1 MGQAFA
7 SPFFVFGGERF
18 RAPFT
23 PKPGRMAQSP
33 RLDFVCGWLGC
44 VGLHETIKMM
54 LFGMILACSPIY
66 IGASSS

>member
-44 VGLHETIKMM
+44 VRLPETIKTERFQCY
-54 LFGMILACSPIY
+54 FGL
-66 IGASSS
+66 